1 VSAGSNHWAWNS
13 IQFAKGLAEYRSGH
27 FAGAV
32 DWLQAP
38 LREQGRD
45 LARDVEA
52 YMVLAM
58 AHHRLGFAGYAHD
71 ALTTGLGIA
80 ARLPSS
86 GNDLKDWNDWNDWV
100 IAQAL
105 MREAT
110 ELVNGPANR

>member
-1 VSAGSNHWAWNS
+1 
-13 IQFAKGLAEYRSGH
+13 
-27 FAGAV
+27 
-32 DWLQAP
+32 
-38 LREQGRD
+38 
-45 LARDVEA
+45 VEA

-86 GNDLKDWNDWNDWV
+86 GNDLKDWNAWNDWV